1 MVRSNPQARGYAVPT
16 YSTTQI
22 TARETFG
29 GPAKAGLGRHIGM
42 GNWTYGAIVN
52 GSSGHSAPQFAGP
65 NYYPAFLAGRVS
77 TLYPVSSTNQ
87 LGNISGSLANS
98 QFGPSADGWSNKSS
112 MWKSQQESMSLW
124 NTVGRN
130 MRPVR
135 TVPNGCLN
143 GIPARDGTCRVSI
156 GEGTYLFH
164 FYVYG
169 PDGNYTNNFVY
180 YGGKEELLL
189 WRGLMHGVQ
198 PDLDDVNG
206 AFASNG
212 VSTPMVTGYEMTGDD
227 GSTILMVVSAYHPT
241 AGLAIV
247 AHVVSTGADGHR
259 TIHTGHAKKSGA
271 IAKVE
276 DFAGAAKSTL
286 GSAKNTLEG
295 VAGDG
300 LDAVEHSSTTCAK
313 VGKVTKEVLVTT
325 GKAAIQVPKEGYEA
339 GKNLVNKTGT
349 VAKKAFD
356 DTGDVL
362 KAGAVAAT
370 TPVASTERLVD
381 GGKNLAEKWY
391 GTASEK
397 LKGKF

>member
-42 GNWTYGAIVN
+42 GEWTYGAIVK

-112 MWKSQQESMSLW
+112 MWKSQQQSMSLW

-156 GEGTYLFH
+156 GKGTYLFH
-164 FYVYG
+164 FFVYG

-180 YGGKEELLL
+180 YGGEEELLL

-198 PDLDDVNG
+198 PDLADVNG

-212 VSTPMVTGYEMTGDD
+212 VSTPMVTAYEMTGSD
-227 GSTILMVVSAYHPT
+227 GSTILMFVSAYHPT
-241 AGLAIV
+241 AGLARI

-276 DFAGAAKSTL
+276 DGLDDIKSTVVGAKNHLEDAAGATL
-286 GSAKNTLEG
+286 NAI
-295 VAGDG
+295 
-300 LDAVEHSSTTCAK
+300 EHPVTTCAK
-313 VGKVTKEVLVTT
+313 VAKVTKEKFVET
-325 GKAAIQVPKEGYEA
+325 GKALIQVPKEAADGV
-339 GKNLVNKTGT
+339 KDFVDKTAT
-349 VAKKAFD
+349 VAKKTVD
-356 DTGDVL
+356 GTGDVL
-362 KAGAVAAT
+362 KAGVEAAIHPVTTTKRLAEDAKNTTEKAV
-370 TPVASTERLVD
+370 SSGLERL
-381 GGKNLAEKWY
+381 
-391 GTASEK
+391 
-397 LKGKF
+397 KGYL